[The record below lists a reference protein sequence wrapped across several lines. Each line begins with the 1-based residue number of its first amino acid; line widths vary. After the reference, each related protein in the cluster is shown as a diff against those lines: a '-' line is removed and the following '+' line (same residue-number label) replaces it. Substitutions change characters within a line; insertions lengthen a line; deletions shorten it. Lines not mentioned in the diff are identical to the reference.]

1 MEWPIILAIVL
12 AIPVILM
19 PIALIWYLNVGGI
32 IAVLDRRRRS
42 AAGKWLFDF
51 ERKGTIAWERQDGEV
66 QKQYLELVDSLI
78 NQIKKS

>member
-1 MEWPIILAIVL
+1 MEWPIVLAIVL

-32 IAVLDRRRRS
+32 IAVLDQRRRIV
-42 AAGKWLFDF
+42 AGKWLFDF
-51 ERKGTIAWERQDGEV
+51 ERKSTIAWERQDNEV
-66 QKQYLELVDSLI
+66 QKQYLDLVDSLI